1 MEKTGKNGP
10 NNECTI
16 CNFKC
21 SKTFNWNRHLL
32 TVKHKKNEI
41 INKQQQLETLI
52 NEKTGKAAIETKYSC
67 KNCSKAYNERSGLW
81 RHSKKCKPTEI
92 VSENRDIIA
101 EEPTKMK
108 LTEET
113 VVELL
118 KQNNEFKTMLVE
130 QQNKIA
136 ELSNRVIVTNNNNTN
151 NITNNQFNLNF
162 FLNETCKDA
171 MNITDFIENIEVQ
184 LKELENVGHSGY
196 VTGITDI
203 ILSRLKQ
210 LDISKRPLHCTDL
223 KREVLYIRD
232 ENEWNKENPDKSKIK
247 NMITKVASKNYRKIP
262 EWRTKNPECKELEH
276 QQYEFCI
283 KLMRNSLG
291 DLGDDQIKLENKI
304 IKNIAKEVIVDKNI

>member
-1 MEKTGKNGP
+1 MTE
-10 NNECTI
+10 
-16 CNFKC
+16 
-21 SKTFNWNRHLL
+21 
-32 TVKHKKNEI
+32 KHKKNEI
-41 INKQQQLETLI
+41 VNKQQQLATLN